1 LKFRN
6 ICLRNF
12 RLAETVLQ
20 IGVKQGLT
28 LYQIGTILYTEDPDQ
43 KAPIQEIIEN
53 AELIYAVKKS
63 QKSKFPLIWESKRS
77 RITKTWSGLPINGE
91 KDETLEEEKESFKK
105 PFFLSD
111 GEILSPNRIL
121 RRMSEHAEMVP
132 EKLFKPYQAHD
143 KNNLTPS
150 PAANHMVE
158 KIDKD
163 TIPARPS
170 IKFQPGY
177 ASVKKDRI
185 SIRNSL
191 TNIQDDSAN
200 PSQNISEES
209 NDEDETAET
218 TPLEGKRKRKSSSIP
233 ASMHRVASLPQM
245 SSLNEK
251 LANGKTNE
259 NDCNGEEK
267 HIEEELVTKKVKE
280 EKKRKKNIK
289 KCFMNIFR
297 ENWNKK

>member
-1 LKFRN
+1 
-6 ICLRNF
+6 
-12 RLAETVLQ
+12 
-20 IGVKQGLT
+20 
-28 LYQIGTILYTEDPDQ
+28 
-43 KAPIQEIIEN
+43 
-53 AELIYAVKKS
+53 
-63 QKSKFPLIWESKRS
+63 
-77 RITKTWSGLPINGE
+77 
-91 KDETLEEEKESFKK
+91 
-105 PFFLSD
+105 
-111 GEILSPNRIL
+111 
-121 RRMSEHAEMVP
+121 MSEHAEMVP

-170 IKFQPGY
+170 IKFQPSY
-177 ASVKKDRI
+177 ASAKKDRL

-280 EKKRKKNIK
+280 EKKEEEYQEM
-289 KCFMNIFR
+289 FYEYFQR
-297 ENWNKK
+297 ELEQKIRLMFKREATMTMPCPTRNRFFSIDTMM